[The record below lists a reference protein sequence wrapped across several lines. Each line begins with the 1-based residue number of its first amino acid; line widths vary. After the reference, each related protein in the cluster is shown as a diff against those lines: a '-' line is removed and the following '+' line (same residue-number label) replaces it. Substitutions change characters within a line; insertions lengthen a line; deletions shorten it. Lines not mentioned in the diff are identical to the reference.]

1 MSNTHRI
8 SPTGES
14 YGFMT
19 LNDGGDQSS
28 SQGDFFSQ
36 FGKATTPSGGEG
48 ILCTY
53 NLHTAK
59 FFPTKNRWWFSL
71 LRNAGIY
78 HPGYKHGIWYIYY
91 ITTVSTVKDKS
102 MKPDVKTMRD
112 NKFCRKLNVMV
123 I

>member
-48 ILCTY
+48 IYARITCIRLS
-53 NLHTAK
+53 
-59 FFPTKNRWWFSL
+59 FFL
-71 LRNAGIY
+71 L
-78 HPGYKHGIWYIYY
+78 
-91 ITTVSTVKDKS
+91 
-102 MKPDVKTMRD
+102 KTGGG
-112 NKFCRKLNVMV
+112 FLF
-123 I
+123 